1 MKKKILLI
9 YTGGTIGMVKDKKKN
24 TLIPFNFD
32 KLLKAVP
39 EINSEEIYLDNIST
53 KNPIDSSNMNSDNW
67 IEIVSLIEN
76 NYDSYDGFVVLH
88 GTDTMANTAA
98 VLASAK
104 LNKTIVLTGAMIP
117 YKFGASDAFFNL
129 GNALAFVQVL
139 PDGVYIAM
147 NGRFFMW
154 DNVQKNQSSGLFE
167 EVNKG
172 KENPLVGAKST

>member
-1 MKKKILLI
+1 MKKQMDKGIKIFV
-9 YTGGTIGMVKDKKKN
+9 TGGT
-24 TLIPFNFD
+24 FD
-32 KLLKAVP
+32 KEYDMITQQLAFKDTHLR
-39 EINSEEIYLDNIST
+39 EIFELSRCTLNFNILTLMMIDSLQMTDKHREIIRLNCELSEE
-53 KNPIDSSNMNSDNW
+53 KQ
-67 IEIVSLIEN
+67 IVIT
-76 NYDSYDGFVVLH
+76 H